1 MNTHIG
7 STGLQAKA
15 NIGGYSFEFNKLCGY
30 GKYAPI
36 NEGGTTESIENYEEL
51 ANLLR
56 QNLGKG
62 GQVYRTARLMGL
74 LDRKNQIKG
83 NIPDKDYSAYSLE
96 KYKFFLQAQ
105 FNISNQC
112 CNVMKKAP
120 TKSYHKKMITA
131 QMASESRLRTQAW
144 LKNGCNAFDAKT
156 PISNPMSM
164 WVENDVLHYI
174 RRYEIPIASV
184 YGKVVTEDES
194 SGQLNFDDICN
205 LGLFEL
211 DNCLLRTT
219 GCNRTGCVFC
229 GYGCHLEKKSR
240 FALIDEVSNP
250 ALRDFC
256 MRGGAFDTD
265 GLWKPDNR
273 GLGYFFVLKWINL
286 AGGFN
291 MFIPEY
297 ERYLAE
303 YGNERVYEELEKA
316 KEIGNGNQSK

>member
-1 MNTHIG
+1 MRIWKVRSNQRG
-7 STGLQAKA
+7 
-15 NIGGYSFEFNKLCGY
+15 
-30 GKYAPI
+30 
-36 NEGGTTESIENYEEL
+36 GGTTESIENYEEL

-96 KYKFFLQAQ
+96 KYKFFLQAP

-120 TKSYHKKMITA
+120 AKSYHKKMITA

-184 YGKVVTEDES
+184 YGEVVTEDES

-211 DNCLLRTT
+211 DNCLLHTT

-273 GLGYFFVLKWINL
+273 GLGYWFVLHWINL
-286 AGGFN
+286 AGNFN
-291 MFIPEY
+291 IYIPEY
-297 ERYLAE
+297 ERYEKE
-303 YGNERVYEELEKA
+303 YGTKETAIELQKA
-316 KEIGNGNQSK
+316 KEIGNERI